1 MLASSSS
8 SSRVRGGRE
17 YNPARFASEPSP
29 TVTSRSIR
37 SRGQFV
43 TPMICAARDAGAAA
57 FQDANEGSTP
67 PPRRAADVFASS
79 AEDFFFAE
87 DFSDFSS
94 PFARCPRTSPVFLL
108 LFLLFSASS
117 SSLPALSFNRHAAA
131 SIFLLCPRC
140 FTPNVARRSLSSIA
154 ANASPVT
161 PFPHSASPYSAAHD
175 YSEPS
180 NSPRNH
186 LVVSRQPHVATRA
199 SETRAGAYESDA
211 CPRCA

>member
-175 YSEPS
+175 DSEPS

-199 SETRAGAYESDA
+199 SETHAGADESDA
-211 CPRCA
+211 CPRCV